1 MVHLLVEVSKRVGL
15 SLAALLAALVI
26 AELLASAWLR
36 WGAGESDFRR
46 FASIGQLEAR
56 YGAFDRFQS
65 HRHLGYA
72 LSPNYKTSTN
82 RHNRLGF
89 RGDEVGERA

>member
-1 MVHLLVEVSKRVGL
+1 MLACTRL
-15 SLAALLAALVI
+15 SLPASVVAAIVA

-36 WGAGESDFRR
+36 WLAGEEDFRR

-65 HRHLGYA
+65 HRHLGYG
-72 LSPNYKTSTN
+72 LSPGY
-82 RHNRLGF
+82 
-89 RGDEVGERA
+89 